1 MVELNRR
8 TLLVMTATA
17 GVAAAMSAKAQA
29 LGDSFQRPDPDDA
42 SRWLFLEPAEVA
54 FLIAA
59 TDRLIPEDEFP
70 SASQAGVVD
79 YIDLQLA
86 TDWGNGEGL
95 YLEGP
100 FHPQEASESQG
111 YQLRFTPAE
120 LYRHA
125 IAALTEMLERPF
137 QELSAAEQD
146 RILTMLENGGEG
158 GGNGGTGDPGPA
170 SAAGGGSASGEGGG
184 PALMLGEVPA
194 TTFFDH
200 LHRNANEG
208 YFADPI
214 HGGNFEMVGWRMVG
228 FPGAHAYHTD
238 TVDNHGME
246 YFRPPAGITS
256 PASGTVARGA
266 TATGGPLRVRATRGE
281 R

>member
-1 MVELNRR
+1 VELNRR
-8 TLLVMTATA
+8 ALMALTVTA
-17 GVAAAMSAKAQA
+17 GAAAALEAKAQS
-29 LGDSFQRPDPDDA
+29 LGEMWPRPDPDDPG
-42 SRWLFLEPAEVA
+42 RWLYLRPPEAA

-86 TDWGNGEGL
+86 SDWGKGEGL

-100 FHPQEASESQG
+100 FRPQEATKTQG

-120 LYRHA
+120 LFRHA
-125 IAALTEMLERPF
+125 IGALAEMLDTPF
-137 QELSAAEQD
+137 EEMSGADQD
-146 RILTMLENGGEG
+146 RVLKRLENGQSDDSAGD
-158 GGNGGTGDPGPA
+158 TGQA
-170 SAAGGGSASGEGGG
+170 SGAGGGSDGAKGT
-184 PALMLGEVPA
+184 LMLGEVPA
-194 TTFFDH
+194 ATFFEH
-200 LHRNANEG
+200 LMQCANEG

-238 TVDNHGME
+238 GVDRHGMD
-246 YFRPPAGITS
+246 YFRPSAGVAS
-256 PASGTVARGA
+256 AASGTAKTGAASGSGPERARF
-266 TATGGPLRVRATRGE
+266 TRGT